1 VPKLLIQARIAS
13 GLTHE
18 KLAVRLAVKP
28 QQIQRWEED
37 DHQTASFWRLI
48 EVAETLG
55 LSFSINPSLPQPSA
69 PTIPV
74 AVDKLKSVGI
84 DKGFLTSRL
93 IHPANRPAG
102 AAGQSMHECAQLFA
116 SCVEAIFGKPFQ
128 DLVTMNDDDK

>member
-55 LSFSINPSLPQPSA
+55 LSFSVNPSLPSPARQPSQW
-69 PTIPV
+69 
-74 AVDKLKSVGI
+74 LS
-84 DKGFLTSRL
+84 TSSS
-93 IHPANRPAG
+93 
-102 AAGQSMHECAQLFA
+102 QSA
-116 SCVEAIFGKPFQ
+116 STRASLPPG
-128 DLVTMNDDDK
+128 